1 MQPLLSKKPSH
12 VMLHVG
18 TNDEPNKD
26 ATADSILNGL
36 LDIKKDIEA
45 KLPNVTVTI
54 STPIRRTDQTS
65 AGKII
70 EEINNIGSKEIGHR
84 GLHLDEKGVSNS
96 PPI

>member
-1 MQPLLSKKPSH
+1 MDCCT
-12 VMLHVG
+12 V
-18 TNDEPNKD
+18 
-26 ATADSILNGL
+26 GL

-70 EEINNIGSKEIGHR
+70 EEINRNIRSLRLNTFDNNNIGSKEIGRR
-84 GLHLDEKGVSNS
+84 GLHLDEKRVTRLQFSC
-96 PPI
+96 